1 MIGWDIMNIVYK
13 WMSSKK
19 PIQLVIK
26 CRKEGDFSIVYGKTL
41 EICYLNK
48 TSGLVLSL
56 CNGKNSIAD
65 IRNYMLAYFEVE
77 ASELEDDL
85 VNIIRDLQWKQM
97 VVLEE

>member
-1 MIGWDIMNIVYK
+1 MYM
-13 WMSSKK
+13 
-19 PIQLVIK
+19 
-26 CRKEGDFSIVYGKTL
+26 EKTL

-65 IRNYMLAYFEVE
+65 IRNYMLAHFEVE